1 MPTIINPYDLFA
13 LEAALELRDKFGGE
27 ITGLTMGPPS
37 AEESLRKALTVGA
50 DRAVLLTDRS
60 FAGSDTL
67 ATSYALACAI
77 RNIGKEYG
85 PPDVIFTGKQTIDG
99 DTAQVGPGIAKR
111 LGGPAAYLCFHNQ
124 ALDFKVRTID
134 AERRCEGGVQV
145 LRSKL
150 PCLVSMLEAS
160 NQIRRGA
167 MIDALRAARASVVKW
182 SAQTAGVD
190 DMAKC
195 GLRGSPTVVKRV
207 FAPSARAEKATWV
220 EAAEQP
226 AQALIDAMFKRNP
239 TLETELA
246 QLARGTSSAQTSGP

>member
-1 MPTIINPYDLFA
+1 MLS
-13 LEAALELRDKFGGE
+13 
-27 ITGLTMGPPS
+27 TM
-37 AEESLRKALTVGA
+37 K
-50 DRAVLLTDRS
+50 
-60 FAGSDTL
+60 
-67 ATSYALACAI
+67 
-77 RNIGKEYG
+77 
-85 PPDVIFTGKQTIDG
+85 
-99 DTAQVGPGIAKR
+99 
-111 LGGPAAYLCFHNQ
+111 

-167 MIDALRAARASVVKW
+167 MIDALRAARASIVKW

-246 QLARGTSSAQTSGP
+246 QLARGTSSAQTSGA

>member
-1 MPTIINPYDLFA
+1 M
-13 LEAALELRDKFGGE
+13 
-27 ITGLTMGPPS
+27 
-37 AEESLRKALTVGA
+37 
-50 DRAVLLTDRS
+50 
-60 FAGSDTL
+60 
-67 ATSYALACAI
+67 
-77 RNIGKEYG
+77 
-85 PPDVIFTGKQTIDG
+85 
-99 DTAQVGPGIAKR
+99 
-111 LGGPAAYLCFHNQ
+111 
-124 ALDFKVRTID
+124 
-134 AERRCEGGVQV
+134 

-167 MIDALRAARASVVKW
+167 MIDALRAARASIVKW

-220 EAAEQP
+220 KAAEQP

-246 QLARGTSSAQTSGP
+246 QLARGTLSAQTSGA